1 MQLFDSREEDFPL
14 PITAILNSEKPHYRV
29 PVQMS
34 EPLSY
39 FLQGTL
45 CMAIGALI
53 LQNLDALVRF
63 DQHSGIKLK
72 AWFKKQLGN
81 SALNRELWSVGT
93 PSGFRSS
100 RVVFRIVGVLSL
112 VGGTALMALSLR
124 GLFH

>member
-1 MQLFDSREEDFPL
+1 
-14 PITAILNSEKPHYRV
+14 
-29 PVQMS
+29 MS
-34 EPLSY
+34 EPLSN

-45 CMAIGALI
+45 CLVVGALI
-53 LQNLDALVRF
+53 LQNLEALVRF

-72 AWFKKQLGN
+72 AWFEKQLGN

-100 RVVFRIVGVLSL
+100 RIVFRIVGVLCL
-112 VGGTALMALSLR
+112 IGGTALVALSLR